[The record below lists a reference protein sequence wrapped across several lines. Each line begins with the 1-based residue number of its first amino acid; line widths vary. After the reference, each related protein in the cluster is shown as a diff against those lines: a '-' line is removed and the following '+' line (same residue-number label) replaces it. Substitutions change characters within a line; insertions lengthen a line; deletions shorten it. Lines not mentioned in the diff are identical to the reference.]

1 MLRYKEQHE
10 SSTHFPPPT
19 WRNRKPVSGP
29 LNTPVTL
36 PSSHAASPSPLW
48 SQHSKF
54 CVFLFPCFITS
65 LWIPEQHIVCFVCFW
80 TSYKWNHMQY
90 IFSTCSF
97 HSAVSSC
104 SFSPLFWV
112 VWIHHYYLSILEPMD
127 FWIVASSLLFQ
138 MLFCE
143 HSCMCLLVYRP
154 IFKQT
159 NLL

>member
-1 MLRYKEQHE
+1 MRVAHISHHPHEEIESQCQALWTPRWPFLHPTLLRLLLYE
-10 SSTHFPPPT
+10 
-19 WRNRKPVSGP
+19 
-29 LNTPVTL
+29 
-36 PSSHAASPSPLW
+36 ASIPN
-48 SQHSKF
+48 F
-54 CVFLFPCFITS
+54 VFFLFPCFITS
-65 LWIPEQHIVCFVCFW
+65 LWIPKQHIVCFVCFW

-104 SFSPLFWV
+104 SFSPLFRV

-143 HSCMCLLVYRP
+143 HSCACLLVYRP